1 MENVVIREARREDCK
16 ELRRLI
22 QELADF
28 EQMPDDCKLTVEGLE
43 RDGFDAVPPL
53 FHCYVAEV
61 STHVKDISATKEE
74 NVSDVLKMGDSCAKL
89 IGHALYFFS
98 YSSQRGRT
106 IYLEDIYVTPEY
118 RGSKLGSALFD
129 KVAKKGIETGC
140 VQMDL
145 VVLNW
150 NPAQIFYKRKGATD
164 ITSEK
169 NFNYYSIDRDAM
181 EHLLAYKYKHR
192 LVDTKSVNL

>member
-1 MENVVIREARREDCK
+1 MGSMTLPETSRDINTTTRLETRETFINS
-16 ELRRLI
+16 LRWESL
-22 QELADF
+22 Q
-28 EQMPDDCKLTVEGLE
+28 
-43 RDGFDAVPPL
+43 
-53 FHCYVAEV
+53 
-61 STHVKDISATKEE
+61 S
-74 NVSDVLKMGDSCAKL
+74 VSDVLKMGDSCAKL

-181 EHLLAYKYKHR
+181 EHLLAYKYKHT